1 MTLCRRSTL
10 CSSYTSLRGVRRK
23 ASIYTNEGNR
33 SLIHSTWLTLDAPH
47 SKLDAPHVRL
57 DPRPEALLHDEQR
70 HSCRSVRRTEQL
82 NTQTGVCLFGHAY
95 LLCMTLF
102 VFHLPL
108 IRSDQLYHT
117 NTNSPVLSFFQQ
129 PQQTYRHLGY

>member
-33 SLIHSTWLTLDAPH
+33 PLIHSTWLTLDTPH

-57 DPRPEALLHDEQR
+57 DPRPEALLHDKQR
-70 HSCRSVRRTEQL
+70 HSYRSVRRTEL
-82 NTQTGVCLFGHAY
+82 LTTQTGVCLFGRAY

-102 VFHLPL
+102 VFHLPS

-129 PQQTYRHLGY
+129 PQQRCCHLGY